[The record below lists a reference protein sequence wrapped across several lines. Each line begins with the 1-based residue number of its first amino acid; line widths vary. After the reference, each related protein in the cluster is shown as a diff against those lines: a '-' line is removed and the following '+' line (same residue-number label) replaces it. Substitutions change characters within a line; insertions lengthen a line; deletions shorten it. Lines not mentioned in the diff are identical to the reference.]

1 MQKFMN
7 GWVNGFIGVAIFA
20 GSLPATRVAV
30 TGFEPGFLTAARAV
44 IAGVLGLILIFLLKE
59 KKPAKQDWWPLAIV
73 ALGVVVGFPLFTALA
88 LQYMNAA
95 HSIVFVSLLP
105 LTTAIFA
112 VVRGGEKPNLFFWI
126 FAILGSL
133 VVFTYMFFL
142 SGEASFGIGDL
153 YMLIAIILCGFG

>member
-1 MQKFMN
+1 
-7 GWVNGFIGVAIFA
+7 
-20 GSLPATRVAV
+20 
-30 TGFEPGFLTAARAV
+30 
-44 IAGVLGLILIFLLKE
+44 
-59 KKPAKQDWWPLAIV
+59 DWWPLAIV

-105 LTTAIFA
+105 LATAIFA

-133 VVFTYMFFL
+133 V
-142 SGEASFGIGDL
+142 
-153 YMLIAIILCGFG
+153 

>member
-1 MQKFMN
+1 M
-7 GWVNGFIGVAIFA
+7 
-20 GSLPATRVAV
+20 
-30 TGFEPGFLTAARAV
+30 
-44 IAGVLGLILIFLLKE
+44 
-59 KKPAKQDWWPLAIV
+59 

-112 VVRGGEKPNLFFWI
+112 VVRGGENQIYFLDICNFRQS
-126 FAILGSL
+126 GC
-133 VVFTYMFFL
+133 FTYMFFL

-153 YMLIAIILCGFG
+153 YMLIAIILCGFGYAEGGVLSKK